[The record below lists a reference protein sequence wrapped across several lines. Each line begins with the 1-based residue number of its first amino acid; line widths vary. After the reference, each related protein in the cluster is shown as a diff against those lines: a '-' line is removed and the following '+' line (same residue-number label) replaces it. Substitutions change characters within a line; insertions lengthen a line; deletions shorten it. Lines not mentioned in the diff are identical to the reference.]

1 MDMNAMFIAFV
12 VVFAV
17 ILVGVF
23 VLWIVD
29 TNARARNRDRNESK
43 RVQRTVV
50 LEEDDV
56 YLHVCGGAIEVID
69 APAPAAQPAPEPE
82 PAPEPVPA
90 EVQEEAAAAE
100 AAEEPAPIELNEDS
114 VVFQASQK
122 LSFIEKY
129 ATLTPEDRARYD
141 ELAAYVLAKPGCK
154 RLESTDAITFK
165 CKSDKIMRAT
175 IRRDTVTVSFMLPNT
190 ELDRFV
196 RQRGIKKIKIVPV
209 AIRLETDEDLILAK
223 QTADLTMDHILE
235 EQQYRK
241 ERRNELRRQSRL
253 AKEAEKGSGAPSA
266 D

>member
-1 MDMNAMFIAFV
+1 MDMNPMFIAFV
-12 VVFAV
+12 VVFALIV
-17 ILVGVF
+17 VGVF
-23 VLWIVD
+23 VLWILD
-29 TNARARNRDRNESK
+29 SNARARNRDRNESK

-69 APAPAAQPAPEPE
+69 APAPAAQAVPEPE

-165 CKSDKIMRAT
+165 GKADKIMRAT

-241 ERRNELRRQSRL
+241 ERRNELRRQSRP